1 MDAGPP
7 AWSLYPEIDRR
18 IASMWLF
25 VALILSILGGVAAG
39 VSSDDANIGF
49 NVGTCILAI
58 LSTVQGLLILWQT

>member
-1 MDAGPP
+1 
-7 AWSLYPEIDRR
+7 
-18 IASMWLF
+18 MWLF
-25 VALILSILGGVAAG
+25 VALILSILRGVAAG